1 VVGVALLFGIVLA
14 GAALIFL
21 SGVLLQEN
29 LDQRNRME
37 ATEQSML
44 ALESDVGDLTQT
56 TDNGTVEFDAG
67 PASDATTTIHSGDTL
82 TLRLN
87 RDADCAGTVH
97 LEGVR
102 SDLPDGGTFFYQ
114 AGGVWKETDAGTTM
128 VSPPD
133 VRYRNGTVSVRGI
146 RVADGES
153 GDGDFTVR
161 ERPEASA
168 AATEGVRESLF
179 SEPKCYRPDDVTLV
193 VESDRLHARWYEY
206 LREEFPETASVSY
219 APGAGRVEVTLG
231 HEHLPS
237 RVDDSENHVVD
248 FTEDDDMGR
257 VDDGDEEL
265 VVDKGAGNEYDVSME
280 LLDVNVGYN
289 ESEYRTETVW
299 DNRTV
304 EFDENASRPPLDVLL
319 VIDQS
324 GSMGEP
330 IAKLEGAKRGS
341 KALLGWLLG
350 KDRVGVASFADGF
363 HLRQGLTRDR
373 DAAKGAIDTIP
384 ADGGTH
390 MQPAIRNAHNHL
402 KHHGNDSHDQVIVFL
417 GDGIP
422 DDGKP
427 GIRNAVEDANDD
439 GIEIH
444 TIALGGGADESL
456 LSDMAT
462 RGNGSFH
469 DVDDADDLEDAFED
483 IAGEVSGVIQYNN
496 STTRSYWDRRIV
508 HPPVAMTVE
517 VGPASRHPFVDASS
531 PSASGINYPGPDSDE
546 FGERLGDGEQL
557 DLEAVGVLECL
568 DEERTE
574 ETVSP
579 AWNASKTYNHTRCR
593 APGSLETTSD
603 DVRLYV
609 DGDAIPSDS
618 TKWWQ
623 PDLAGT
629 LPGRVTNDT
638 DGDGD
643 PDVFDL
649 ESNQVVATFRMDDH
663 GTTDRNNVVVLV
675 EVGDSRTE
683 ATARWVVDVEESVIE
698 VEND

>member
-1 VVGVALLFGIVLA
+1 MLLFGIVMA
-14 GAALIFL
+14 GVALLFL

-29 LDQRNRME
+29 LDQRNRMK

-44 ALESDVGDLTQT
+44 ALESDVSDLTET
-56 TDNGTVEFDAG
+56 SDGGTVEFDAG
-67 PASDATTTIHSGDTL
+67 TTSDATTTIYSGDTL
-82 TLRLN
+82 TVRLN
-87 RDADCAGTVH
+87 GDADCAGTVH

-102 SDLPDGGTFFYQ
+102 HDLSDGGAFFYQ

-128 VSPPD
+128 VSPPA
-133 VRYRNGTVSVRGI
+133 VGYRNGTVSVRGLRI
-146 RVADGES
+146 AEGTS

-161 ERPEASA
+161 KRTEASA
-168 AATEGVRESLF
+168 AATAGVRASLF
-179 SEPKCYRPDDVTLV
+179 SERKCYRPDTVTLV

-206 LREEFPETASVSY
+206 LSSEFPKSASFSY
-219 APGAGRVEVTLG
+219 APGAGRVEVRLE
-231 HEHLPS
+231 HEHLPG
-237 RVDDSENHVVD
+237 RVNDSENHVVD
-248 FTEDDDMGR
+248 FTDDDELGR
-257 VDDGDEEL
+257 VDDEDGDGHDEL
-265 VVDKGAGNEYDVSME
+265 VVDKGVGNEYDVSME
-280 LLDVNVGYN
+280 LLDVNVGYD
-289 ESEYRTETVW
+289 ESEHRTETVW
-299 DNRTV
+299 NNRTR
-304 EFDENASRPPLDVLL
+304 EIDENVSRQPLDVLL

-462 RGNGSFH
+462 RGNGTFH

-517 VGPASRHPFVDASS
+517 VGGTSRYPFVDGS
-531 PSASGINYPGPDSDE
+531 PPPASGINYPGPDTDG
-546 FGERLGDGEQL
+546 FGTRVADGERL

-574 ETVSP
+574 ETASP
-579 AWNASKTYNHTRCR
+579 PWNATKTYNHTRCR
-593 APGSLETTSD
+593 NPGSPKATSE
-603 DVRLYV
+603 DVHLYV
-609 DGDAIPSDS
+609 DGDAVPSDS
-618 TKWWQ
+618 TTWWQ
-623 PDLAGT
+623 PELAES
-629 LPGRVTNDT
+629 LPARVTNDT

-663 GTTDRNNVVVLV
+663 GTTDDNNVVVLV
-675 EVGDSRTE
+675 EVGDSRSE
-683 ATARWVVDVEESVIE
+683 ARAEWIVDVRETVVDVENE
-698 VEND
+698 